1 MIGMASI
8 KRATLEAL
16 LLAAR
21 NTFPNEF
28 LALLS
33 STSKRGK
40 VVDEFV
46 VLPAVYGRTYSSV
59 RLDLLPYDSR
69 VLGSVHSH
77 PGPRPSPSKG
87 DLRAFKTLGEIHLII
102 ASPFTLETVRAFDV
116 KGNSVEL
123 ELVE

>member
-1 MIGMASI
+1 MASI
-8 KRATLEAL
+8 KTATLEAL

-33 STSKRGK
+33 STSKKGK

-46 VLPAVYGRTYSSV
+46 ILPATYGRTYSSI

-77 PGPRPSPSKG
+77 PGPRASPSAG
-87 DLRAFKTLGEIHLII
+87 DLRAFKALGETHLII
-102 ASPFTLETVRAFDV
+102 AAS
-116 KGNSVEL
+116 
-123 ELVE
+123 ELVTPWLSIHFI

>member
-1 MIGMASI
+1 MVAI
-8 KRATLEAL
+8 KRAALEAL

-46 VLPAVYGRTYSSV
+46 VLPATYGRNYSSV

-77 PGPRPSPSKG
+77 PGPSARPSKG
-87 DLRAFKTLGEIHLII
+87 DLRAFKALGETHLII
-102 ASPFTLETVRAFDV
+102 ASPFTFESVKAFDAM
-116 KGNSVEL
+116 GNPIGLEVVE
-123 ELVE
+123 

>member
-1 MIGMASI
+1 MVAI
-8 KRATLEAL
+8 KRAALEAL

-46 VLPAVYGRTYSSV
+46 VLPATYGRNYSSI

-77 PGPRPSPSKG
+77 PGPSARPSKG
-87 DLRAFKTLGEIHLII
+87 DLRAFKALGETHLII
-102 ASPFTLETVRAFDV
+102 ASPFTFESVKAFDAM
-116 KGNSVEL
+116 GNPIGLEVVE
-123 ELVE
+123 

>member
-1 MIGMASI
+1 MTSI

-33 STSKRGK
+33 STSKNGR

-46 VLPAVYGRTYSSV
+46 VLPAIYGRTYSSV
-59 RLDLLPYDSR
+59 RLDLLPHDSSI
-69 VLGSVHSH
+69 LGSVHSH
-77 PGPRPSPSKG
+77 PGPRASPSNG
-87 DLRAFKTLGEIHLII
+87 DLRAFKALGETHLII
-102 ASPFTLETVRAFDV
+102 ASPFTLETVRAFNA
-116 KGNSVEL
+116 KGNEVRLEVVE
-123 ELVE
+123 

>member
-1 MIGMASI
+1 MAAI

-33 STSKRGK
+33 SKKGK
-40 VVDEFV
+40 AIDEFV
-46 VLPAVYGRTYSSV
+46 LLPGVYGKTFSSI
-59 RLDLLPYDSR
+59 RLDLLPYDST

-77 PGPRPSPSKG
+77 PGPRATPSQG
-87 DLRAFKTLGEIHLII
+87 DLRAFKMLGQIHLII
-102 ASPFTLETVRAFDV
+102 ATPFNFGSVRAFDSAG
-116 KGNSVEL
+116 KEVEL
-123 ELVE
+123 EVVE